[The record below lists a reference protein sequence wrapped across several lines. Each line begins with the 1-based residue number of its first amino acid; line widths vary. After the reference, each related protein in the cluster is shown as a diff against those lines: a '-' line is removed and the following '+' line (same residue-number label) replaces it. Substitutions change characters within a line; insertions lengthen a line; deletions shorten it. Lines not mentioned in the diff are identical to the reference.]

1 MGQKPALP
9 LAGRAFLIEM
19 TKIVVSALMFVLFM
33 IVPSGAFAD
42 LKVLEGEHTVIYD
55 IVNPRGVAFIPDYS
69 NESFEQ
75 KVTNLDEF
83 SKRVRITSKMGP
95 MKTRVP
101 FPIPAQAV
109 PASLSQYLMPEPDRQ
124 SQDPR
129 IVRLAR
135 EITRGSTYAHEAASA
150 VLSWIADNLAFDTSI
165 TVPNDALSAL
175 NYKKAYC
182 VGYSNLAVALLRA
195 AGIPARIA
203 HGYLPP
209 GYEWGF
215 SKDYWGVK
223 VNDGGYHAYLEIY
236 YPDTGWVFSDA
247 EHSINF
253 VDPFHI
259 LLRVDGV
266 DMPGAYKGG
275 YLEVDK
281 ATFYTIFK
289 EDDKTVMVDELPLP
303 KEKRLGRRLDG
314 RQHSALVTGRVTD
327 KAGLAV
333 PKGSIVLWKDGR
345 GAPTPFSDG
354 RFAAAVTASG
364 KYRVELKGPGF
375 AKSSQEL
382 SVEQGQV
389 YRINFTLQPG
399 GVIKGKVIDNGGKPV
414 SDGDVFYKDG
424 NTSYGISID
433 RDGTYKIE
441 GLTPGQYKVS
451 AVIGDKEISRTVHVE
466 AGKDTV
472 ADFVVK

>member
-1 MGQKPALP
+1 MNKL
-9 LAGRAFLIEM
+9 LVSIAF
-19 TKIVVSALMFVLFM
+19 VMFLYY
-33 IVPSGAFAD
+33 PTGAFAG

-55 IVNPRGVAFIPDYS
+55 IVNPRGVAFIPDYK

-83 SKRVRITSKMGP
+83 SKRVQVTSKMGP
-95 MKTRVP
+95 LQTRVP
-101 FPIPAQAV
+101 FPIASGKV
-109 PASLSQYLMPEPDRQ
+109 PASVSQYLMPERDRQ
-124 SQDPR
+124 SQDPQ

-135 EITRGSTYAHEAASA
+135 EITRGSRYAHEAANA
-150 VLSWIADNLAFDTSI
+150 ILSWIADNLTFDTSI
-165 TVPNDALSAL
+165 TVPSDALSAL
-175 NYKKAYC
+175 RYKKAYC

-195 AGIPARIA
+195 AGIPARVA

-223 VNDGGYHAYLEIY
+223 VNDGGFHAYLELY

-247 EHSINF
+247 EHSHFF

-259 LLRVDGV
+259 LLRLDGMQ
-266 DMPGAYKGG
+266 MPGAYTGG

-289 EDDKTVMVDELPLP
+289 EEDKTFMVDELPLP
-303 KEKRLGRRLDG
+303 KAERLGRRLDD

-327 KAGLAV
+327 KAGTAV
-333 PKGSIVLWKDGR
+333 PKGSVVLWKDGR
-345 GAPTPFSDG
+345 GTPTPFFDG
-354 RFAAAVTASG
+354 RFAAAAATAG
-364 KYRVELKGPGF
+364 LYRVELKGPGF

-382 SVEQGQV
+382 HVEQGQV
-389 YRINFTLQPG
+389 YRINFTLKPG
-399 GVIKGKVIDNGGKPV
+399 GTISGKVIDGRGRPIQ
-414 SDGDVFYKDG
+414 DGDVFYRDG
-424 NTSYGISID
+424 NTSYGVSID

-441 GLTPGQYKVS
+441 GLSPGQYKVS
-451 AVIGDKEISRTVHVE
+451 AVVGEKQTSRMVTVE
-466 AGKDTV
+466 AGKEIVTN
-472 ADFVVK
+472 FEIK

>member
-1 MGQKPALP
+1 MIQMTNIVLSV
-9 LAGRAFLIEM
+9 LI
-19 TKIVVSALMFVLFM
+19 LGLF
-33 IVPSGAFAD
+33 IIDPSGAFAG

-83 SKRVRITSKMGP
+83 SKRVQVTSKMGP

-101 FPIPAQAV
+101 FPVPAGAV
-109 PASLSQYLMPEPDRQ
+109 PASLSRYLMPEQDRQ

-129 IVRLAR
+129 ILRLAGD
-135 EITRGSTYAHEAASA
+135 ITRGSRYAHEAANA
-150 VLSWIADNLAFDTSI
+150 ILSWIADNLSFDTSI
-165 TVPNDALSAL
+165 TVPNDALSAHS
-175 NYKKAYC
+175 YKKAYC

-195 AGIPARIA
+195 AGIPSRIA

-223 VNDGGYHAYLEIY
+223 VNDGGFHAYIEIY
-236 YPDTGWVFSDA
+236 YPDAGWVFSDA
-247 EHSINF
+247 EHSSNF

-259 LLRVDGV
+259 ILRVDGAE
-266 DMPGAYKGG
+266 MPGSYKGG
-275 YLEVDK
+275 FLEVDK
-281 ATFYTIFK
+281 ATFYTIYK
-289 EDDKTVMVDELPLP
+289 EEDKTVMVDELPLP
-303 KEKRLGRRLDG
+303 KEMRLGRRLND

-327 KAGLAV
+327 KTGLAV

-354 RFAAAVTASG
+354 RFAAAVTAAG
-364 KYRVELKGPGF
+364 EYRVELKGPGF
-375 AKSSQEL
+375 AKSSRGL
-382 SVEQGQV
+382 LIEQGQV

-399 GVIKGKVIDNGGKPV
+399 GVIKGKVIDGGGKPV

-424 NTSYGISID
+424 STSYGISID
-433 RDGTYKIE
+433 RDGTFKIE

-451 AVIGDKEISRTVHVE
+451 AVIGDKEISRTVQVE
-466 AGKDTV
+466 AGKNTV